1 MENQNTKLRHEEN
14 KLLDLDKY
22 RLKMKL
28 RDSGVE
34 WHEDKKGKFKI
45 WLRLGT
51 QNTAAHT

>member
-1 MENQNTKLRHEEN
+1 MQQRTAETAEEQ
-14 KLLDLDKY
+14 KVLDLDRY

-51 QNTAAHT
+51 QDHVAQP